1 MTSCKTE
8 VDVGEKRRVCSKRQ
22 PAQQH
27 LPACMAAT
35 SGFIICCDCCAFW
48 PSVQL
53 LTVSVWKVA
62 PSTLTTSFHTLRK
75 GSPMA
80 SSLEVLVETQRL
92 SAMPEPCKL
101 KSCIITEDCKFRF
114 GSVDLGCSEALGE
127 GGRCKLKRDRGTD
140 TYNCIL
146 VCYRHMDGKMRL

>member
-1 MTSCKTE
+1 MVKKGGFAQKGSQLSSTS
-8 VDVGEKRRVCSKRQ
+8 
-22 PAQQH
+22 
-27 LPACMAAT
+27 LPAWLPPLVSSSAVTAVHFGPLCT
-35 SGFIICCDCCAFW
+35 
-48 PSVQL
+48 QL

-101 KSCIITEDCKFRF
+101 KSCIITEDFKFRF

-127 GGRCKLKRDRGTD
+127 GGRCKLKRDRRTD